1 MLEPYREISV
11 PSGYPP
17 DYTLLA
23 TTKPTGEDSEKFPY
37 LRDWPAKFDF
47 ALIVDSD
54 GAVDMSAMLS
64 DDADLSKLLRV
75 VVRTDFATLLR
86 VCRPAPCS

>member
-1 MLEPYREISV
+1 MSAAADR
-11 PSGYPP
+11 PP
-17 DYTLLA
+17 EQNCPGFCPCY
-23 TTKPTGEDSEKFPY
+23 EKFPY

>member
-1 MLEPYREISV
+1 MLAPYLELSV

-23 TTKPTGEDSEKFPY
+23 TTRPTGGDAEKFPY
-37 LRDWPAKFDF
+37 LRDWPEKFDF
-47 ALIVDSD
+47 VLVVDSD
-54 GAVDMSAMLS
+54 GALDMSGMLS
-64 DDADLSKLLRV
+64 DDGDLSKLLRL
-75 VVRTDFATLLR
+75 VVRADFATLLR